1 MTTSTNT
8 KTVIHILALCQ
19 FAGVHPRLLEILL
32 REYGSIENIFQAD
45 AGSLMGITGMTAGI
59 ANRVADAKSQLP
71 RAEQYYTELKQRDI
85 NMVSRFDNAYPQRL
99 FELNDPPT
107 LLFFRGSLPVETA
120 KVAALAGSQRA
131 SAEGIEL
138 TVELAKRLA
147 LAGVQ
152 VISSLAHGIDSA
164 THLGSRTG
172 NGNSFSVLQSG
183 LDRIFPEDN
192 QPLAIDIVKNGGLL
206 TEYPPEFEF
215 QTDHYKAS
223 NRIVAALAQA
233 VIVTEFYSDS
243 AATVDLL
250 KCCGQIGK
258 LAFVMI
264 DPKYGALTDK
274 DSLNMA
280 VTHGAIPMVG
290 LDKIDDIIQSLV

>member
-1 MTTSTNT
+1 MTASTNT

-19 FAGVHPRLLEILL
+19 FSGVHPRLLEILL
-32 REYGSIENIFQAD
+32 GEYHSIENIFQAD

-71 RAEQYYTELKQRDI
+71 RAEQYYIELRQRDI
-85 NMVSRFDNAYPQRL
+85 NMVSRFDSDYPQRL

-107 LLFFRGSLPVETA
+107 LLFFRGSLPAETA
-120 KVAALAGSQRA
+120 KAAALAGCERA
-131 SAEGIEL
+131 STEGIEL

-147 LAGVQ
+147 TAGVQ
-152 VISSLAHGIDSA
+152 VISSLTHGIDSA
-164 THLGSRTG
+164 THLGSRAG

-206 TEYPPEFEF
+206 TEYIPEFEF
-215 QTDHYKAS
+215 QADNYKAS

-243 AATVDLL
+243 VATLDLL

-264 DPKYGALTDK
+264 DTKYGALTDK
-274 DSLNMA
+274 DGLNTA